1 MATAAGCGPS
11 EGLGRRPRGPAARGS
26 SKPFDPYGNAGPWQ
40 HVPRWGRRWRGLDE
54 AMDAQMRDVFG
65 EIAAAAGGANA
76 MVDRRPRGRPLAS
89 PAWRPH
95 QNRKRVSE
103 RDVPKHDLATD

>member
-1 MATAAGCGPS
+1 
-11 EGLGRRPRGPAARGS
+11 
-26 SKPFDPYGNAGPWQ
+26 
-40 HVPRWGRRWRGLDE
+40 
-54 AMDAQMRDVFG
+54 MRDVFG

>member
-1 MATAAGCGPS
+1 
-11 EGLGRRPRGPAARGS
+11 
-26 SKPFDPYGNAGPWQ
+26 
-40 HVPRWGRRWRGLDE
+40 
-54 AMDAQMRDVFG
+54 MRDVFG

-76 MVDRRPRGRPLAS
+76 MVDRRPRGQPLAS
-89 PAWRPH
+89 PGWRPH